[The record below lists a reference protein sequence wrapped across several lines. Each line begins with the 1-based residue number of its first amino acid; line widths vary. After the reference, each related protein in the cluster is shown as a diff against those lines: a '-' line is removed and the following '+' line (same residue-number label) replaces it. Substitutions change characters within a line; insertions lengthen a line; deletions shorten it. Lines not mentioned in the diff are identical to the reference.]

1 MGLDKESQKIA
12 KIKSSEI
19 NNALG
24 LFILF
29 FGIIIIGA
37 TFFTNTFVGQM
48 TNVVAGIILFAIGLG
63 MVLKAKRTIVKL
75 SNESNQLN
83 N

>member
-1 MGLDKESQKIA
+1 MEEDKDVQRLA

-29 FGIIIIGA
+29 FGIVIVVA
-37 TFFTNTFVGQM
+37 TFFTDTFIGQM
-48 TNVVAGIILFAIGLG
+48 TNVTAGIILSLIGLG
-63 MVLKAKRTIVKL
+63 MVIKAKRTIKTL
-75 SNESNQLN
+75 STDSL
-83 N
+83 

>member
-1 MGLDKESQKIA
+1 MEEGKDVQRLA

-29 FGIIIIGA
+29 FGIVIVVA
-37 TFFTNTFVGQM
+37 TFFTDTFIGQM
-48 TNVVAGIILFAIGLG
+48 TNVTAGIILSLIGLG
-63 MVLKAKRTIVKL
+63 MVIKAKRTIKTL
-75 SNESNQLN
+75 STDSL
-83 N
+83 